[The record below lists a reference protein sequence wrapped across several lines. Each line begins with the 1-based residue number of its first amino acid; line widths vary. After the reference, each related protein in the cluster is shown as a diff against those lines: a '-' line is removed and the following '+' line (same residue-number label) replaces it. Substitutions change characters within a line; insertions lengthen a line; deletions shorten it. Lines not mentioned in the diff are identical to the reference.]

1 MNFIIRISWIAAF
14 ALIFSSCVSNK
25 KYNAMQLDMQTQL
38 DGANKDVARLG
49 EELNTY
55 MSDLGTCEEDK
66 ASLQNLLNFS
76 EEQLVEFRT
85 QVNDAQAQLENQLA
99 QVDDIAVL
107 SKPARDNINETL
119 SQLEKKDIYIDR
131 LIAAKSKADSINLAL
146 AFNLKSVLNNGL
158 NDESINVKVDK
169 TVVFINLSD
178 KMLYKSGS
186 ANLNNKANETLEK
199 IAKIIASRPDLEVM
213 VEGYTD
219 NVPIRTDCMK
229 DNWDL
234 SVKRATA
241 VVRALQENY
250 GVSPDRLIAA
260 GRGEYN
266 VIATNDTK
274 EGRATNRRTRIV
286 LMPKLNQFYDSLDPA
301 TSSNN

>member
-1 MNFIIRISWIAAF
+1 MNYLIRITGIAVF

-38 DGANKDVARLG
+38 DSANKDIARLG

-55 MSDLGTCEEDK
+55 MSELNTCEEDK

-119 SQLEKKDIYIDR
+119 AQLEKKDAYIDR
-131 LIAAKSKADSINLAL
+131 LIAAKTKADSINLAL

-186 ANLNNKANETLEK
+186 ATLNSKANETLEK

-219 NVPIRTDCMK
+219 NVPIKTGCMK

-241 VVRALQENY
+241 VVRALQKNY

-266 VIATNDTK
+266 VIASNDTK

-301 TSSNN
+301 TTSNN

>member
-1 MNFIIRISWIAAF
+1 MNYMTRFSLLAAF
-14 ALIFSSCVSNK
+14 ALLFSSCVSNK

-38 DGANKDVARLG
+38 DSANKDAARLG

-55 MSDLGTCEEDK
+55 MSNLGTCEEDK

-119 SQLEKKDIYIDR
+119 AQLEKKDIYIDR
-131 LIAAKSKADSINLAL
+131 LIAAKTKADSINLAL

-186 ANLNNKANETLEK
+186 ANLNSKANETLEK

-219 NVPIRTDCMK
+219 NVPIKTACMK

-286 LMPKLNQFYDSLDPA
+286 LMPKLNQFYDSLNPA
-301 TSSNN
+301 TTSSN